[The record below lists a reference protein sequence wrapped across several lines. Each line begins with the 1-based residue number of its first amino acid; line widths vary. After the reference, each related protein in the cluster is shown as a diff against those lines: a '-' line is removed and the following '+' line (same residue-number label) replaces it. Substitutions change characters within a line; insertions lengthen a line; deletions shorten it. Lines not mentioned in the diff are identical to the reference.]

1 MNTRKFE
8 RRGLIIT
15 ETLMVL
21 LAVLWAVPIYYL
33 IVTTLKSPAE
43 ATASPLA
50 LPSTINLQNYI
61 DAWQKMEFPRAFANT
76 LFITAMSVFLIVLFG
91 SMAGYALAR
100 TSSKLGGRLFLFF
113 LAGLVVPFQMN
124 IVSLYKIVKALHLMN
139 SPFAVILV
147 DVAVNMPQAVFLFR
161 EFAHSTVPVELEEAA
176 EIDGCG
182 TMQKFF
188 TIVFP
193 LLKPVMATVIIIVTL
208 NVWNEFMTP
217 LLFLQSR
224 ANDVILQEVSRNIG
238 QFSTDWT
245 AMFPMMMLGVAPLM
259 IFYLFMQK
267 YIIAGV
273 AAGAVKG
280 LLKMEITDF
289 GKIMVIVPH
298 QDDELLLTAGV
309 LYSAAHAGLNPHVV
323 MVTNGDYG
331 CHDHSVGYAR
341 LRETLTGV
349 EMLGVPNEQVT
360 FLGYADTGMPRAES
374 FLAGLYDETDENKV
388 HPSHCGTETYGL
400 PEKPD
405 FHAQHFGMPAP
416 YTKAGFVQDLKAVL
430 DEIEP
435 DSIITTALC
444 DTHGDHSG
452 LYQFIC
458 DELRSRREA
467 GKKVPTLYT
476 GIVHSPAGDENWPLR
491 DGVRPLTCPE
501 GLESASTLRWENR
514 IVLPVPQ
521 EMLNED
527 LAQNLKHRAISCHKT
542 ALKPDA
548 VDFLYSFVKADE
560 VFWKVDL

>member
-50 LPSTINLQNYI
+50 LPSAINLQNYI

-161 EFAHSTVPVELEEAA
+161 EFVHSTVPVELEEAA

-238 QFSTDWT
+238 QFSTAWT

-280 LLKMEITDF
+280 
-289 GKIMVIVPH
+289 
-298 QDDELLLTAGV
+298 
-309 LYSAAHAGLNPHVV
+309 
-323 MVTNGDYG
+323 
-331 CHDHSVGYAR
+331 
-341 LRETLTGV
+341 
-349 EMLGVPNEQVT
+349 
-360 FLGYADTGMPRAES
+360 
-374 FLAGLYDETDENKV
+374 
-388 HPSHCGTETYGL
+388 
-400 PEKPD
+400 
-405 FHAQHFGMPAP
+405 
-416 YTKAGFVQDLKAVL
+416 
-430 DEIEP
+430 
-435 DSIITTALC
+435 
-444 DTHGDHSG
+444 
-452 LYQFIC
+452 
-458 DELRSRREA
+458 
-467 GKKVPTLYT
+467 
-476 GIVHSPAGDENWPLR
+476 
-491 DGVRPLTCPE
+491 
-501 GLESASTLRWENR
+501 
-514 IVLPVPQ
+514 
-521 EMLNED
+521 
-527 LAQNLKHRAISCHKT
+527 
-542 ALKPDA
+542 
-548 VDFLYSFVKADE
+548 
-560 VFWKVDL
+560 